1 MNELN
6 IIAILVATIIGMFLG
21 AIWYSPLL
29 FGDAWMKCIGKTP
42 ETLGK
47 PTIPMIGSVVA
58 SFLTALGISIL
69 FSFISVTDLST
80 AASIGAVLG
89 LLIIF
94 PALLSDNLFCGWG
107 KRLLLIQSGYRTT
120 SVFLMSLAIYYVE

>member
-1 MNELN
+1 MTELN
-6 IIAILVATIIGMFLG
+6 ILGIFVATIIGMFLG

-29 FGDAWMKCIGKTP
+29 FGNAWMKCIGKTP

-47 PTIPMIGSVVA
+47 PTIPMIGSIVA
-58 SFLTALGISIL
+58 SFLTALGVSIL
-69 FSFISVTDLST
+69 FSVMSITDLST
-80 AASIGAVLG
+80 AVSIGATLG

-107 KRLLLIQSGYRTT
+107 NKLLLIQSGYRAT
-120 SVFLMSLAIYYVE
+120 SVLLMSLAMYFV